1 MTFFGNFD
9 DQVRYFVALKSDFVS
24 NLIKMLKSQLNSVM
38 EKLESYKEQI
48 NKVKNLIDK
57 LEQGV
62 LSVSELTELES
73 TTRALHE
80 KSIILKYKAFEG
92 SIKTE
97 EIEAPV
103 EETSV
108 QEVEEEEQV
117 ESASPFDWNPMSE
130 TPEIE
135 EKEEIAEP
143 IIELTEEEM
152 KVETPPSIQD
162 IMNDLTKEDISD
174 VVEVLTEEEPEIV
187 EETPE
192 ETIDESPEE
201 EVEEDIPAPS
211 NESNGTFIDQLNL
224 ADASTHSLTMGSK
237 IDSLIGAFGL
247 NEKLRFI
254 NDLFDGSSEAF
265 NNAVKTL
272 DTQSGL
278 GDANATINS
287 LSNEHSWDVEDETA
301 GEFVSFVNRRYA

>member
-1 MTFFGNFD
+1 
-9 DQVRYFVALKSDFVS
+9 
-24 NLIKMLKSQLNSVM
+24 MLKSQLNSIM

-48 NKVKNLIDK
+48 NKVKNLIEK
-57 LEQGV
+57 LEQGE
-62 LSVSELTELES
+62 LSISELSELEA

-80 KSIILKYKAFEG
+80 KSIILKYKAFEN
-92 SIKTE
+92 SAKTE
-97 EIEAPV
+97 KVDVP
-103 EETSV
+103 V
-108 QEVEEEEQV
+108 QEEFESEEKETLEK
-117 ESASPFDWNPMSE
+117 ESASPFDWNPMAG

-135 EKEEIAEP
+135 EEVIEP

-152 KVETPPSIQD
+152 NVETPPSIHD
-162 IMNDLTKEDISD
+162 IMSDLTKEDIAS
-174 VVEVLTEEEPEIV
+174 VVEEVIEKEPEVI
-187 EETPE
+187 EQ
-192 ETIDESPEE
+192 ISE
-201 EVEEDIPAPS
+201 EVPEQVETENPVL
-211 NESNGTFIDQLNL
+211 ESNGTFIDQLNL

-272 DTQSGL
+272 DSQSGL
-278 GDANATINS
+278 GDANNTINS

>member
-1 MTFFGNFD
+1 
-9 DQVRYFVALKSDFVS
+9 
-24 NLIKMLKSQLNSVM
+24 MLKSQLNSVM

-97 EIEAPV
+97 ELEVPV
-103 EETSV
+103 QETSV
-108 QEVEEEEQV
+108 QEVEEEEV

-130 TPEIE
+130 ASEVE
-135 EKEEIAEP
+135 EKEEIIEP

-152 KVETPPSIQD
+152 KIETPPSIQD

-192 ETIDESPEE
+192 ETKEESPEE
-201 EVEEDIPAPS
+201 EVEEEIPVPN
-211 NESNGTFIDQLNL
+211 NESNATFIDQLNL

>member
-97 EIEAPV
+97 ELEVPV
-103 EETSV
+103 QETSV
-108 QEVEEEEQV
+108 QEVEEEEV

-130 TPEIE
+130 ASEVE
-135 EKEEIAEP
+135 EKEEIIEP

-152 KVETPPSIQD
+152 KIETPPSIQD

-192 ETIDESPEE
+192 ETKEESPEE
-201 EVEEDIPAPS
+201 EVEEEITAPN
-211 NESNGTFIDQLNL
+211 NESNATFIDQLNL